1 MVCVT
6 SPDLPQARGV
16 STARLPHWR
25 QRGSDQLPRSL
36 SHRINEHDSA
46 LISFNRPLLICFGQR
61 NNPKESY
68 YPPKRCFHEQNF
80 SFHGPPAV
88 DEASSQ
94 AFIDHFMAKINF
106 SSCEGISNG
115 RTWFATPASATAI
128 KQRRYTANKQ
138 ETNAEEHLYC
148 NIFILHLL

>member
-6 SPDLPQARGV
+6 SRDLPQARTV

-25 QRGSDQLPRSL
+25 QCGSDLMPWSL
-36 SHRINEHDSA
+36 SHHINKHDSA
-46 LISFNRPLLICFGQR
+46 LISFNRPLSICFGQR

-68 YPPKRCFHEQNF
+68 YPPKRCFHEQNT
-80 SFHGPPAV
+80 SPAV

-94 AFIDHFMAKINF
+94 AFIDHLMAKINF

-115 RTWFATPASATAI
+115 CTWFAAPASATAV
-128 KQRRYTANKQ
+128 KQCRHTANKQ

-148 NIFILHLL
+148 NIVILHLQ